1 MKGKFTRI
9 MAVLALLVF
18 MAPSM
23 VVWGQSVHTIGWGAA
38 SGEAGT
44 YTNFAATSGT
54 VANVLSFTTAKNSS
68 STNPA
73 YNASASELRLY
84 YASNGNGGSI
94 TIEPSDGITIT
105 DVVMTTS
112 TAPSVGY
119 SVDGGDATTISA
131 TNNTYTI
138 SGISA
143 TNSLTIQNVNTT
155 NTQLRIST
163 IALTYTVSG
172 GITYTCDT
180 PTFNPAAGTYT
191 EAQTVTISCATE
203 GATIY
208 YTLDGTDPTT
218 DSEVY
223 SSALTIS
230 ETTTV
235 KAMAVKADYN
245 NSEVASATYEIVE
258 PVSGYT
264 IDFEQAASLY
274 SDWTFANM
282 ESHQTGNSNVSAHS
296 GTYYGT
302 TGGKAT
308 ASITTKEAIATPYTL
323 TCYVTK
329 QSTNTTTSTWYI
341 QVSEDGEEWTNVA
354 SQDATSMTAGTW
366 VEFTATLAAY
376 TNVYVRVYYSGSTAV
391 RNIDDLTL
399 VTTVPSTPYINV
411 TEPDELAYNA
421 TSGSIYYEIA
431 NYVEGTMGASTE
443 AEWISGFTY
452 EQVDEIGEV
461 GFTTTE
467 NNSLDARTAT
477 ISLTY
482 TFGDNQTA
490 TADVTVTQNGNPN
503 APGSLNTPYTVAQA
517 RAAIDAGEGITN
529 VYATGIVSEIV
540 TAYNSQY
547 GNITYNIS
555 ADGTTEADQL
565 QAYRGKSYNGENFTS
580 EDDIQ
585 VGDIVVVY
593 GSLTKYGETY
603 EFVQNNQ
610 LVSLERPV
618 VYYTITIAEGL
629 EENLMTDPEDEAEY
643 GEEVQILVVAPEN
656 QVLET
661 LTVSKEDGSYVS
673 VTPEVNG
680 SVDEYT
686 FTMPASNVTISA
698 TFVDASSTVT
708 IMYSI
713 NGQDEEAT
721 ILNVASY
728 TLPTTVDNVPNGFN
742 FAGWTLYEG
751 LPEINILSSY
761 TPQDDDILVA
771 VFSREEGAKPG
782 NFEKVTETPSD
793 WTGNYLIVY
802 EDVNV
807 AFDGSL
813 ETLDAVSNTIDV
825 TISNGTIV
833 ANNDNLGSIFTI
845 AAVSSKDEQSYS
857 IRSASG
863 KYIGKTANSNG
874 LDENTSTVY
883 TNTISIDEDYNAV
896 ITASGGCTLRF
907 NTASNQ
913 ARFRYYKSGQQAVQL
928 YKQADN
934 TPGTIAY
941 YTRVFQNETL
951 SSNYP
956 ITGPSIIP
964 SGSYLNMGSNYV
976 SNTQAEATNFVIED
990 GGQYYSTSQTTPY
1003 VTMLKDIT
1011 GYGEGD
1017 GNWYFISSPF
1027 SSVTYFHNTYYYV
1040 ENLVN
1045 STAANYDLYYFDQ
1058 TQTLEWRNVKLLT
1071 NQRYLL
1077 ADKGY
1082 LYANKEDVT
1091 LRFVGL
1097 LYKYTT
1103 YDFTLDYSAD
1113 QDFSGWNLIG
1123 NKHACNATL
1132 DKPFYR
1138 MNAAGT
1144 GYEAVTENSIVY
1156 PMEGVFVVATEA
1168 GQTATLTKVEPTTS
1182 SKGASAINL
1191 NVSQNR
1197 GSSIDNAI
1205 IRFDNGSALGKLQF
1219 REGSTKLYIPQGD
1232 NDYAIVRSANQG
1244 EMPVNFKAREN
1255 GTYTLAV
1262 ETENVEMDYLHLI
1275 DNKTGM
1281 DVDLLQT
1288 PSYTFEATTRDYASR
1303 FRLVFSANDNNAEG
1317 NANFAYFNGSEWQIS
1332 NVGEATLQIVDVMGR
1347 IVKNVAIEDNATVS
1361 INEMPGVYMMRL
1373 INGNDVKVQKIVV
1386 R

>member
-1 MKGKFTRI
+1 MKRKFTFLSAAI
-9 MAVLALLVF
+9 MLLVCLAIPTG
-18 MAPSM
+18 M
-23 VVWGQSVHTIGWGAA
+23 WGQTRATETFTYSDYTGQGGPSGTGSEYTMVKTDVSISDTKFYGNTSFVNLYAGGVSTITPA
-38 SGEAGT
+38 SGVTITQIVLTAS
-44 YTNFAATSGT
+44 AANYNGFQSEGT
-54 VANVLSFTTAKNSS
+54 VTPSTGSVSADGTAV
-68 STNPA
+68 TWTG
-73 YNASASELRLY
+73 SASS
-84 YASNGNGGSI
+84 AF
-94 TIEPSDGITIT
+94 TISHNKQIRW
-105 DVVMTTS
+105 
-112 TAPSVGY
+112 
-119 SVDGGDATTISA
+119 TTIVVTYSA
-131 TNNTYTI
+131 
-138 SGISA
+138 G
-143 TNSLTIQNVNTT
+143 
-155 NTQLRIST
+155 ST
-163 IALTYTVSG
+163 SNCAI
-172 GITYTCDT
+172 

-264 IDFEQAASLY
+264 FDFEQAASLY

-452 EQVDEIGEV
+452 DQVDEIGEV

-603 EFVQNNQ
+603 EFLQNNQ

-661 LTVSKEDGSYVS
+661 LTVSKEDGSSVS

-698 TFVDASSTVT
+698 TFVDASNTVT

-721 ILNVASY
+721 ILDVTSF

-742 FAGWTLYEG
+742 FAGWTLYED

-771 VFSREEGAKPG
+771 VFSREEGAKLG

-845 AAVSSKDEQSYS
+845 AAVSLKDEQSYS

-951 SSNYP
+951 TSNYT

-976 SNTQAEATNFVIED
+976 SNSTAAIFVIED
-990 GGQYYSTSQTTPY
+990 GGQYYSTSQTTPEA
-1003 VTMLKDIT
+1003 TMLKDIT

-1071 NQRYLL
+1071 NQQYLL

-1091 LRFVGL
+1091 LRFVGS

-1182 SKGASAINL
+1182 SKGVSAINL

-1262 ETENVEMDYLHLI
+1262 DTENVEMDYLHLI

-1317 NANFAYFNGSEWQIS
+1317 NAHFAYFNGSEWQIS
-1332 NVGEATLQIVDVMGR
+1332 NTGEATLQVVDEMGR
-1347 IVKNVAIEDNATVS
+1347 IVKNMAIEDNATVS

-1373 INGNDVKVQKIVV
+1373 INGNDIKTQKVVIK
-1386 R
+1386 